1 MSNQPSNIENRSYS
15 RISTFIRARYRKLS
29 HPDEPQI
36 CPSGFNIQSSGGQR
50 FLRESGLPDVLAS
63 FLMNMDAKLDRIIA
77 QMSKDSLAAYF
88 PDELVVLDM
97 SAAGVLVQSN
107 DIKPGDFLEVVLY
120 LGEFPP
126 VVVSGVAEVLRSGK
140 NVPGVGKTYALQ
152 FTRLRDTEREEIVRF
167 VFKEERS
174 RIRTEKFK

>member
-1 MSNQPSNIENRSYS
+1 MSNQPNTENRSYS
-15 RISTFIRARYRKLS
+15 RIATFTRARYRKLS

-36 CPSGFNIQSSGGQR
+36 CPSGFNIEASGGQR
-50 FLRESGLPDVLAS
+50 FMRESGLPEALVS

-77 QMSKDSLAAYF
+77 QMSKDSLASYF
-88 PDELVVLDM
+88 PDELVVLDL
-97 SAAGVLVQSN
+97 SAAGILAQSN
-107 DIKPGDFLEVVLY
+107 DIKPGDYLEVVLY

-140 NVPGVGKTYALQ
+140 EMPGVGKTFALQ
-152 FTRLRDTEREEIVRF
+152 FTRLRDTEREKIVRF
-167 VFKEERS
+167 VFKEERA